1 MFDNVL
7 PPADINKLD
16 EYFTVG
22 EAAKYLGVSS
32 ATLRNWDKAG
42 KLTAHRHPINNYR
55 LYKKKELEILL
66 GKVVKDETTNV

>member
-7 PPADINKLD
+7 SPADINKLD

-22 EAAKYLGVSS
+22 DAAKYLGVST

-42 KLTAHRHPINNYR
+42 KLTAYRHPINNYR
-55 LYKKKELEILL
+55 LYKKKELENLL
-66 GKVVKDETTNV
+66 SKVTKNGQ